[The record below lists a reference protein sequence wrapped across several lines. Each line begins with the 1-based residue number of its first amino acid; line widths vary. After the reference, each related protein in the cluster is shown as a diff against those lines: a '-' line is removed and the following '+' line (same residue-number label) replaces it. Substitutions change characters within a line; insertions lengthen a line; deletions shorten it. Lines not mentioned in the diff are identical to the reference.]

1 MFLSYLFFSF
11 GLKRIPASQ
20 AMTLASVKILVA
32 ALLTMVLLGES
43 LSLTSYIGLISIF
56 LYVFLLAQ
64 KWKINNIIFIYHK
77 CISILSKIDLSLP
90 YSFLMGQIID
100 LSNTKDK
107 KTSFKTL
114 KFTILTACHS
124 GEMF

>member
-64 KWKINNIIFIYHK
+64 K
-77 CISILSKIDLSLP
+77 
-90 YSFLMGQIID
+90 
-100 LSNTKDK
+100 
-107 KTSFKTL
+107 
-114 KFTILTACHS
+114 
-124 GEMF
+124 